1 MQNKWAAAWRRARR
15 YLHFHYSTTEKVN
28 GSFHFLSTP
37 SSALGEIKTAALCAS
52 DRDDIVSGGPATLS
66 SGGRLTVLYGRSR

>member
-1 MQNKWAAAWRRARR
+1 MQNKWAAARSRARH

-37 SSALGEIKTAALCAS
+37 SSAFGEIKTAALCAS
-52 DRDDIVSGGPATLS
+52 DRDDIVSGAGHLAPGGDWLS
-66 SGGRLTVLYGRSR
+66 YGRSR